1 MQAAALAER
10 ESVPLLYLSGAQ
22 WCCKKLGLVNIPP
35 AVPAKAYSG
44 CTETYRET
52 VMSFLRKGLLPSEIA
67 FAVALGNFV
76 GILPA
81 ADPLPPPHGEGARIP
96 FSPRLGL
103 AFRMEGVYRPP
114 WQVS

>member
-22 WCCKKLGLVNIPP
+22 WCCKKFGLVNIPP

-52 VMSFLRKGLLPSEIA
+52 VMSKGMEQKKETKKK
-67 FAVALGNFV
+67 
-76 GILPA
+76 PA
-81 ADPLPPPHGEGARIP
+81 KTQLEKRVEKKEKKEQRDKK
-96 FSPRLGL
+96 
-103 AFRMEGVYRPP
+103 
-114 WQVS
+114 